1 MSTLTLPA
9 GKTALLVIDLQNDFL
24 HPNGKF
30 ASGLPGRSLPE
41 IAQEKNLL
49 GVASKVIA
57 AARAVKLPIIHVKH
71 AYRPDYADLPKNVR
85 VFASMRER
93 QGLQD
98 GTWGTDFLETV
109 KPALEDFVVTKT
121 RVSAFYSTSLEGILR
136 TLGTT
141 CLVTM
146 GVVTNGAVEGTVRD
160 GADRGYDIVLVE
172 DGCIASTEEAHRA
185 AAGGLMSLLATV
197 IRSDEVVQVLAVRS

>member
-1 MSTLTLPA
+1 MTALTLPV

-24 HPNGKF
+24 HKDGKF

-41 IAQEKNLL
+41 IAQEKNLI
-49 GVASKVIA
+49 GVASAVIA
-57 AARAVKLPIIHVKH
+57 AARAAKVPIIHVKH
-71 AYRPDYADLPKNVR
+71 AYRADYADLPKNVR
-85 VFASMRER
+85 VFASMREL

-98 GTWGTDFLETV
+98 GSWGADFVDGV
-109 KPALEDFVVTKT
+109 KPAPEDFVVTKT
-121 RVSAFYSTSLEGILR
+121 RVSSFYATSLEGILR
-136 TLGTT
+136 ALGTT

-146 GVVTNGAVEGTVRD
+146 GIVTNGAVEGTVRD

-185 AAGGLMSLLATV
+185 AAAGIMTLLATV
-197 IRSDEVVQVLAVRS
+197 VKAEDVVQALARK